1 MLMHLCRQEESTPS
15 EQVSEDIEWANEM
28 EKETALVFEKGM
40 LDEGHS
46 EPFVSWAVGLW
57 KSYCAKKAPVIKKQK
72 PLVPLWSIL
81 SIRSPN
87 RKNRYPKQSLQKIR
101 RQRFDRI
108 ESF

>member
-1 MLMHLCRQEESTPS
+1 MRWKRNS
-15 EQVSEDIEWANEM
+15 AR
-28 EKETALVFEKGM
+28 FEKGM

-57 KSYCAKKAPVIKKQK
+57 KSYCAKKHRSSKTEAFAAALEYFINTISKSEK
-72 PLVPLWSIL
+72 SISQAKL
-81 SIRSPN
+81 A
-87 RKNRYPKQSLQKIR
+87 KIR